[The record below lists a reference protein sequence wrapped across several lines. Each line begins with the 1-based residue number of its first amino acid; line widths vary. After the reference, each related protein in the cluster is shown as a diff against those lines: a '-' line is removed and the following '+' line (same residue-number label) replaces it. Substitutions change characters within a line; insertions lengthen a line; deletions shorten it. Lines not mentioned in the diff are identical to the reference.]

1 MVTRSRFSTGTV
13 VDSKY
18 LVPWLAAEGRLAYSP
33 TELPARDYFFHYS
46 WIFPGIFN
54 RKVNLREHRYIG
66 SPRKESV
73 HFLFDFWASVRRG
86 HGAAL
91 QRSGV
96 LVFG

>member
-1 MVTRSRFSTGTV
+1 MVTRSRFSTGTD

-18 LVPWLAAEGRLAYSP
+18 LVPWLAAEERLAYSP
-33 TELPARDYFFHYS
+33 TELPAGDYFFHYT

-54 RKVNLREHRYIG
+54 PKVNLCEHRYIG